1 MERSQSRLARQVHRC
16 INTINGIIRGRLNSS
31 EDLLEKLSSVLSLD
45 ISILIDT
52 VKQGGEK

>member
-1 MERSQSRLARQVHRC
+1 MERSQPRLARQVHRC

-31 EDLLEKLSSVLSLD
+31 EDLLEKLSSVFLD
-45 ISILIDT
+45 IGILIDT